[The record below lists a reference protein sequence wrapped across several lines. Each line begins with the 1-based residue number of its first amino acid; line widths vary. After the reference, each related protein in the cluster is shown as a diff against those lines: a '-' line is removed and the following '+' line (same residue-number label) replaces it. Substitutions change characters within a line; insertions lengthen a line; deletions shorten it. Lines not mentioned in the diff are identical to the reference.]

1 MRVLGFMSGTSLD
14 AIDMAI
20 LETDGET
27 IGELGPAGV
36 WKLPSETRDI
46 IQQAIDAA
54 LVWPRGAEPP
64 VAFLAAEKAVAR
76 AHAEAAEAFLD
87 DLVFSIHDF
96 DLVAFPG
103 QTVLHERPENGQP
116 GRTVQVGDAAWLARE
131 LGRPVAW
138 DFRSADVAAGGQ
150 GAPLAPIYHAALTR
164 LSGLEAPVAVLNL
177 GGVAN
182 ITLIDS
188 AGGMSAFDTGPANGL
203 IDQWVQRHTGAR
215 YDEDGRYAEAGKP
228 DQAVLARLLAD
239 PFFALKGPKSLDRY
253 DFSLDPV
260 EGLSLQD
267 GCATLTAFTAE
278 ALRLGLALC
287 PEPPG
292 LLVVCGGGRLNPALM
307 DAIVDKAE
315 MPVITAEEAGW
326 RGDSIEAEA
335 FAYLG
340 ARVAEGLPIS
350 FPSTTGVPAPMTG
363 GRIARPGDDDV

>member
-27 IGELGPAGV
+27 ITELGPAGA
-36 WKLPSETRDI
+36 WPLPSETREV

-54 LVWPRGAEPP
+54 LVWPRDAEPP
-64 VAFLAAEKAVAR
+64 VAFIPAERAIAR

-103 QTVLHERPENGQP
+103 QTVLHEPPSAGKV
-116 GRTVQVGDAAWLARE
+116 GRTVQIGDAAWLARTF
-131 LGRPVAW
+131 GRPVAC

-150 GAPLAPIYHAALTR
+150 GAPLAPIYHAALAR
-164 LSGLEAPVAVLNL
+164 MSGLEAPLAVLNL

-182 ITLIDS
+182 ITLIGSD
-188 AGGMSAFDTGPANGL
+188 GGLTAFDTGPANGL

-215 YDEDGRYAEAGKP
+215 YDEDGRYAEAGKADP
-228 DQAVLARLLAD
+228 AVLERLLSA
-239 PFFALKGPKSLDRY
+239 PFFDLRGPRSLDRY
-253 DFSLDPV
+253 AFALDPV

-278 ALRLGLALC
+278 GVRRGIAQC

-307 DAIVDKAE
+307 DAIVDRTE
-315 MPVITAEEAGW
+315 MPVVTAEEAGW
-326 RGDSIEAEA
+326 RGDSVEAEA

-340 ARVAEGLPIS
+340 ARVAAGLPIS
-350 FPSTTGVPAPMTG
+350 YPGTTGVASPLTG
-363 GRIARPGDDDV
+363 GRIVRPDAD